1 MSDLEIRVYGSD
13 TTGDRVREV
22 GSAFSELYDAV
33 ARSMGAEGVG
43 LQVTGEVIWCCD
55 GCEARVE
62 AERKPHDWLNAGG
75 NDYCSRCQRERGA
88 P

>member
-1 MSDLEIRVYGSD
+1 
-13 TTGDRVREV
+13 
-22 GSAFSELYDAV
+22 
-33 ARSMGAEGVG
+33 MGVEGVG
-43 LQVTGEVIWCCD
+43 LLVTGVIWCCD